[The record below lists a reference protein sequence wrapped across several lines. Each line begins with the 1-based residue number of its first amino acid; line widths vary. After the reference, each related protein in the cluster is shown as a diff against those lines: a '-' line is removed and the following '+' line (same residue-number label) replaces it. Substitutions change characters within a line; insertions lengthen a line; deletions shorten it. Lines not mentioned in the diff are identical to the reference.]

1 MLGIAGI
8 LAIAGS
14 IAWIELP
21 SMLKR
26 KQYKELWVFAIL
38 LLLAV
43 LASLPPVFSPHVPSP
58 LLAITFVFKPFSEL
72 LSAIGLIPS

>member
-8 LAIAGS
+8 LAVAGI

-21 SMLKR
+21 SLLKR
-26 KQYKELWVFAIL
+26 KQKKELWVFSLL

-43 LASLPPVFSPHVPSP
+43 LVCIPATLIPHVPSP
-58 LLAITFVFKPFSEL
+58 LLAFTFVFKPFSEL
-72 LSAIGLIPS
+72 LSSIGLIQ

>member
-8 LAIAGS
+8 LAVAGV

-21 SMLKR
+21 PLLKR
-26 KQYKELWVFAIL
+26 KHKKELWIFAAL

-43 LASLPPVFSPHVPSP
+43 GVSIPASLMPHFPSP
-58 LLAITFVFKPFSEL
+58 LIAFTFVFKPFSEL
-72 LSAIGLIPS
+72 LSAIGLIQ